1 MKGGNNMVLAALSQE
16 WLIILIILL
25 TLLAIGGIVLLYIF
39 VILPSSY
46 KKQFRNLQKR
56 FSYLDSKLIGQDS
69 QYIHRIEIISRTNLL
84 YLDKYETFLRRFKSI
99 YETEDKYSESMIKQL
114 NSLLGAK
121 QYKNIK
127 NVISETKKAL
137 NVLEESVNSLDADLY
152 QVIKLEEDARKQIN
166 DLKESYRH
174 VRQTYYAESGD
185 IEMTSATFG
194 KMFDK
199 IDATFS
205 TLDEAIESAEYDEI
219 NTKIPELNNV
229 LLALGKVLVELPTL
243 CSLTKT
249 VVAEKIVEIQNKY
262 KETEQAGVP
271 LYHIG
276 FKARLDDW
284 KKRLS
289 ELNKRIVN
297 LQCTGVHTE
306 CDLIL
311 AEINTVGEQ
320 LDNEIEARQYFRDN
334 YETIYRCVND
344 VQKTFIKLTS
354 LLPQIEE
361 IYLLGDEQ
369 KEKFKELSSAITK
382 LGNSKR
388 YLDGFVLSG
397 IRQPYSLLKTQL
409 DELKADY
416 EVVNTGV
423 EQFKEYIDSLKTTA
437 EEAYKLIYVYYLRV
451 KEIEKVIA
459 DMDVEEVA
467 QTYKE
472 KIDAVYDVLNYIY
485 TQIQTRPINV
495 EEIASK
501 IDQLNNIS
509 NAMFEE
515 IDTKA
520 RLSSLAE
527 LSIVLLNPYRKMQD
541 INQSLDQFEA
551 SFFKG
556 DFENIYTQASNLYR
570 NIETLQLNEK

>member
-1 MKGGNNMVLAALSQE
+1 MILQGLSQE
-16 WLIILIILL
+16 WFVVLIVLL
-25 TLLAIGGIVLLYIF
+25 TLVAVAGIVLLYIF
-39 VILPSSY
+39 VILPNSY
-46 KKQFRNLQKR
+46 KKQVHNLQKR

-84 YLDKYETFLRRFKSI
+84 YLDKYETFSRRFKSI

-114 NSLLGAK
+114 NSLLSAK
-121 QYKNIK
+121 QFKNIK
-127 NVISETKKAL
+127 NVINETKKAL
-137 NVLEESVNSLDADLY
+137 DVLEESINSLDADLY
-152 QVIKLEEDARKQIN
+152 QVIKLEEDSRKQIN
-166 DLKESYRH
+166 DLKELYRH
-174 VRQTYYAESGD
+174 VRQTYYSESAD
-185 IEMTSATFG
+185 IEMTAVTFG

-199 IDATFS
+199 IDTTFS
-205 TLDEAIESAEYDEI
+205 MLDEAIESAEYEEI
-219 NTKIPELNNV
+219 NSKIPELNNV

-262 KETEQAGVP
+262 KETEASGVP

-276 FKARLDDW
+276 FKNRLDDW
-284 KKRLS
+284 KKRLN

-311 AEINTVGEQ
+311 AEINNVAEQ
-320 LDNEIEARQYFRDN
+320 LDSEIEARQYFREH
-334 YETIYRCVND
+334 YENVYRCVND
-344 VQKTFIKLTS
+344 VQKVFIKLTS
-354 LLPQIEE
+354 MLPQIEE
-361 IYLLGDEQ
+361 IYLLSNDQ
-369 KEKFKELSSAITK
+369 KEKFKELSGAITK

-397 IRQPYSLLKTQL
+397 IRQPYSLLKNQL

-416 EVVNTGV
+416 DVVYTGV
-423 EQFKEYIDSLKTTA
+423 ENFKAYIESLKTIA

-451 KEIEKVIA
+451 KEIEQVIA
-459 DMDVEEVA
+459 EMGVNEVSRA
-467 QTYKE
+467 YQE
-472 KIDAVYDVLNYIY
+472 KIDAVYDVLNYIH

-495 EEIASK
+495 EEIETK
-501 IDQLNNIS
+501 INQLKNIS

-515 IDTKA
+515 IEAKA

-527 LSIVLLNPYRKMQD
+527 LSLVLLNPYRQQQD
-541 INQSLDQFEA
+541 INQSVEQFEA

-556 DFENIYTQASNLYR
+556 EFESIYMEASGIFRNNISAQDNG
-570 NIETLQLNEK
+570 K